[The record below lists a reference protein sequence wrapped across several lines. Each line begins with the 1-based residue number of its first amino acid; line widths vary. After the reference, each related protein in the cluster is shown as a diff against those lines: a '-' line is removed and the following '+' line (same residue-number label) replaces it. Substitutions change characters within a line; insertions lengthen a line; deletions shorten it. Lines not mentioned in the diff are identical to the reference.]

1 MNENIKEF
9 RQEIAKLE
17 KEQKVI
23 KPQRKTENFKGE
35 RTMDHWSA
43 AEKVIENKHQLRI
56 MYAAYGLMR
65 GKTLGQIESAAKPL
79 KAGEYYKT
87 TYIHSSS
94 GLDGKHP
101 LCLYLGEINGWLE
114 NYGYKLV
121 YEEKTEKDWWGKEHK
136 VKKFDYENIKATLC
150 ACEQE
155 A

>member
-17 KEQKVI
+17 KEQKQI

-35 RTMDHWSA
+35 RTIDHWTA
-43 AEKVIENKHQLRI
+43 CEVAKENKHKLRI

-79 KAGEYYKT
+79 KAGEYYKSR
-87 TYIHSSS
+87 YIHSSS

-101 LCLYLGEINGWLE
+101 LCLYLGEINEWLE
-114 NYGYKLV
+114 KYDFKLI
-121 YEEKTEKDWWGKEHK
+121 YEEKTEKDWWGREKK
-136 VKKFDYENIKATLC
+136 VKKFDYENIKAIVC